1 MTQQELP
8 RTLTRQDLKVYFQ
21 GGIFIIIIIILIFI
35 ALCAQYRFHEEQL
48 LAG

>member
-21 GGIFIIIIIILIFI
+21 GGIFIIIIILIFI